1 MSFYPGRETI
11 TDTVL
16 SHLPSRI
23 GPGNEHLVDINDGE
37 TDIES
42 ENDWFTEPP
51 PMEPAGRTSSKASEA
66 MLVEVSTSPSYYYYD
81 LQVFCSVQS
90 GRALHLMWAQWQPM
104 SLASQQVTTWQHRR
118 RTSVV
123 AMLPLTQSSHLGHRS
138 LLSLPR
144 RNSCLCRDLTKSC

>member
-1 MSFYPGRETI
+1 MI

-51 PMEPAGRTSSKASEA
+51 P
-66 MLVEVSTSPSYYYYD
+66 
-81 LQVFCSVQS
+81 
-90 GRALHLMWAQWQPM
+90 
-104 SLASQQVTTWQHRR
+104 
-118 RTSVV
+118 
-123 AMLPLTQSSHLGHRS
+123 
-138 LLSLPR
+138 
-144 RNSCLCRDLTKSC
+144 